1 MSTFSVLY
9 NYASALC
16 RRSSKR
22 CRVCLPLKNFL
33 RSCFFFLFPF
43 IPIQRE
49 GGGGGDFVD
58 EMMKTN

>member
-1 MSTFSVLY
+1 MSTFNVLY

-33 RSCFFFLFPF
+33 RSCFILFFPLFLFK
-43 IPIQRE
+43 E
-49 GGGGGDFVD
+49 KGGGGDFVD